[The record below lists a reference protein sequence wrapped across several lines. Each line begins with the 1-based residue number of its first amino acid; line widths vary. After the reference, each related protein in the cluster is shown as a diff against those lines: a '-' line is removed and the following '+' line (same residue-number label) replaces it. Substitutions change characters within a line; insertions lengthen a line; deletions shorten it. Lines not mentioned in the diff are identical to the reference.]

1 MKKFSESERFNYNLT
16 KDSLVIDVGAFDG
29 NWSRNMASLYECRI
43 LAFEPVKDHF
53 TQAVCNCQRFPS
65 VCVINS
71 AVCAG
76 GSFTEIGVSN
86 NSSGAWSPSEKRE
99 TVSVVRLGNL
109 LKVVGEVDVAKLNL
123 EGGEY
128 DLLEN
133 ALDWGLHKQVRNW
146 QVQFHSNVPNW
157 KERYEKIK
165 ERLGATHWQQWEG
178 AEFTWE
184 NWTLK

>member
-1 MKKFSESERFNYNLT
+1 MKKFSESLRYDYPLT
-16 KDSLVIDVGAFDG
+16 KDSLVLDIGAWTGEF
-29 NWSRNMASLYECRI
+29 SRNLASLYGCRI
-43 LAFEPVKDHF
+43 LAFEPVRDHF
-53 TQAVCNCQRFPS
+53 TQAVCNCQRFPT

-99 TVSVVRLGNL
+99 SVSVVRLGNL

-133 ALDWGLHKQVRNW
+133 ALDWGLHKQVKNW

-157 KERYEKIK
+157 KERYEKIR
-165 ERLGATHWQQWEG
+165 ERLVETHIQEWEG
-178 AEFTWE
+178 CEFTWE
-184 NWTLK
+184 NYRLK